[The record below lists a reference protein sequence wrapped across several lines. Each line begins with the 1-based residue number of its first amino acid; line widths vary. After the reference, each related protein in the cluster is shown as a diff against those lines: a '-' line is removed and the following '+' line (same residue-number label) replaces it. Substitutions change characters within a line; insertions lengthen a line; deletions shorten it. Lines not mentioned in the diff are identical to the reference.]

1 MFDLLVALLIPFRRL
16 MHSVFLRCTTFRLQL
31 SKSYDSRFGGF
42 GSAPKFPRPVEIQ
55 MMRYHSKKLED
66 TGKPGEASE
75 GQKMVLFTLQCMA
88 KGGIHDHVGGG
99 FHRYS
104 VDERW
109 HGRFSEEACN
119 CFIRFLFEI

>member
-1 MFDLLVALLIPFRRL
+1 MSHVL
-16 MHSVFLRCTTFRLQL
+16 LQL
-31 SKSYDSRFGGF
+31 SQSYDARFGGF

-55 MMRYHSKKLED
+55 MMLYHSKKLEE
-66 TGKPGEASE
+66 TGKSGAASE
-75 GQKMVLFTLQCMA
+75 SQRMVLFTLQCMA

-109 HGRFSEEACN
+109 HGQSFFKTL
-119 CFIRFLFEI
+119 FIFFVTLFLFEL

>member
-1 MFDLLVALLIPFRRL
+1 M
-16 MHSVFLRCTTFRLQL
+16 QL
-31 SKSYDSRFGGF
+31 SQSYDSRYGGF

-55 MMRYHSKKLED
+55 LMLYHSKKMED
-66 TGKPGEASE
+66 AGKLDVAKE

-109 HGRFSEEACN
+109 HGQYILRK
-119 CFIRFLFEI
+119 I

>member
-1 MFDLLVALLIPFRRL
+1 MQSISKIL
-16 MHSVFLRCTTFRLQL
+16 FLLQL
-31 SKSYDSRFGGF
+31 SRTYDSQFGGF

-55 MMRYHSKKLED
+55 LMLYQSKKLEE
-66 TGKPGEASE
+66 TGKSGEANES
-75 GQKMVLFTLQCMA
+75 KRMVLFTLQCMA

-109 HGRFSEEACN
+109 HGQF
-119 CFIRFLFEI
+119 CFIFSFFKKLVIFT